1 MCTTRT
7 QRKRGGKVIVH
18 FEVSAPGVLA
28 PDGTVLIKVGG
39 RERTVKVKKGKAIA
53 RFVRVDPGRY
63 RVRCKYAGG
72 TLVEPGHA
80 RDWVRV
86 PGKGPFARS

>member
-1 MCTTRT
+1 M
-7 QRKRGGKVIVH
+7 IVH

-28 PDGTVLIKVGG
+28 PDGTVVIKVGSH
-39 RERTVKVKKGKAIA
+39 ERTVTVKKGKAVA
-53 RFVRVDPGRY
+53 RFVDVDPGRY

-86 PGKGPFARS
+86 PGKGPRARS